1 MGAPGTLLPAES
13 IGSAANIDL
22 FENTALVEEIFS
34 QIDNARDLLTGEN
47 RVNITA
53 TCSDES
59 RGEPSNHSLMTGS
72 QQQEKGHLSVSG
84 KWRNSKDAP
93 EFPVIGCQVSSMN
106 IDEVEKSNPTSFGR
120 ETGVDVPLNLD
131 EEWVLLRNPVDNNAG
146 EEARKGPEAEIQILN
161 IHERLNSG
169 YMECWKKHVNNKG
182 DPVLENVTEWEI
194 PWEEIV
200 IGERIGLGNVLLK

>member
-1 MGAPGTLLPAES
+1 MGAPGTLLPAEP
-13 IGSAANIDL
+13 IGTAANIDL

-34 QIDNARDLLTGEN
+34 QMDNAHDLLTGEN
-47 RVNITA
+47 RVKITA
-53 TCSDES
+53 TYSDES

-72 QQQEKGHLSVSG
+72 QQQENGYPSVSG
-84 KWRNSKDAP
+84 EWRNSKDTP
-93 EFPVIGCQVSSMN
+93 EFPVIGCQSSKN
-106 IDEVEKSNPTSFGR
+106 TDEVEKSNPALFGPQ
-120 ETGVDVPLNLD
+120 TAVDVPLNLD
-131 EEWVLLRNPVDNNAG
+131 EEWVLLRNPVDNNGG
-146 EEARKGPEAEIQILN
+146 EDARKSPEAEIQILN

-200 IGERIGLGNVLLK
+200 IGERIGLGNILLK